1 MPTPPNPQTVST
13 VSDILSSS
21 SGGNIW
27 ALLITAVSAVTGKYA
42 WDFYKK
48 KATLNHGER
57 KDIRKDEKE
66 EKLLDRKDRN
76 SHRDDLKDRVDKL
89 EQKLDKLIKISVVPK

>member
-1 MPTPPNPQTVST
+1 

-21 SGGNIW
+21 GGGNIW
-27 ALLITAVSAVTGKYA
+27 VLLITAVSAITGKYA

-48 KATLNHGER
+48 KAALNHGER

-76 SHRDDLKDRVDKL
+76 VHRDETR
-89 EQKLDKLIKISVVPK
+89 